1 MKISDYS
8 QFKNDISDGIIL
20 PVYKDLDWT
29 SFDVVKKVKKMF
41 RIPKVGHAG
50 TLDPKATGLLILATG
65 KKTKEMDYFINLEKE
80 YTGTICIGAITASF
94 DTETEVHSEKPIDTV
109 SESDLIQTSQKFLG
123 EIEQLP
129 PMHSAIKYKGKRLYE
144 LARKGEEISREKRK
158 VTISK
163 FEISNIN
170 LPYFDFDIICSK
182 GTYIRSLASDFG
194 KILGVGAY
202 LKALTRVRIGHYSIE
217 DSFSMEELKKISYSL
232 K

>member
-1 MKISDYS
+1 MKITDYS

-80 YTGTICIGAITASF
+80 YIGTICIGAITASF
-94 DTETEVHSEKPIDTV
+94 DTETEVHSEKPIDTI
-109 SESDLIQTSQKFLG
+109 SELDLIQTSKKFLG
-123 EIEQLP
+123 EIDQLP

-144 LARKGEEISREKRK
+144 LARKGEEINREKRK

-163 FEISNIN
+163 FEIPNIN

-202 LKALTRVRIGHYSIE
+202 LKALTRVRIGNYSIE